1 MTPTLHQCFKNI
13 DDDGKVHHVFVDEKP
28 FKGNGVHFTDAAMYE
43 EKMRNVKKPIVETS
57 IEESSKA
64 IGQRQKEKLV
74 VRFADKPEPFKVKV
88 KPDREKNKPLVIS
101 TKSSKSVNATSPVD
115 WL

>member
-13 DDDGKVHHVFVDEKP
+13 DDDGKVHRVLVNEKP

-43 EKMRNVKKPIVETS
+43 EKTRNVKKPTVETS
-57 IEESSKA
+57 TEESTKA

-74 VRFADKPEPFKVKV
+74 V
-88 KPDREKNKPLVIS
+88 
-101 TKSSKSVNATSPVD
+101 
-115 WL
+115 